1 MEHPIPTTP
10 DEMIRDTL
18 GVIARAARDIE
29 DTAMQGD
36 MASLTIH
43 YNFLKLQMERLETI
57 KRTMRRPR
65 RNV

>member
-1 MEHPIPTTP
+1 MAHPIPTTP

-29 DTAMQGD
+29 DVAMQGD
-36 MASLTIH
+36 MASLIIH

>member
-1 MEHPIPTTP
+1 MAHPIPTTP

-29 DTAMQGD
+29 DVAMQGD

>member
-1 MEHPIPTTP
+1 MGHPIPVTP

-29 DTAMQGD
+29 DVAMQGD
-36 MASLTIH
+36 MATLTVH
-43 YNFLKLQMERLETI
+43 FNFLKLQMERLETI

-65 RNV
+65 RNA